1 MARRTWPIDEVL
13 EGLASAPVR
22 IAELT
27 KGVAAARLKAA
38 PEPGEWSVVEVL
50 AHLRACADVWG
61 GHIAAIL
68 AEEHPTRRG
77 INPRQWIKD
86 KDYGSLAFGPSFKA
100 YRVQREELL
109 ALVRPLTEAQWS
121 RTCTIVGAGKPLV
134 VEARFYATKL
144 FEHERPHLSQIAKTV
159 AAVRPSR

>member
-1 MARRTWPIDEVL
+1 MARVTWPIDEVL

-68 AEEHPTRRG
+68 AEENPTRRG
-77 INPRQWIKD
+77 VNPRQWIKE
-86 KDYGSLAFGPSFKA
+86 KDYAGLAFGPSFKV
-100 YRVQREELL
+100 YRAQRADLL
-109 ALVRPLTEAQWS
+109 DTLRPLTAAQWS
-121 RTCTIVGAGKPLV
+121 RTCTITGAGKPLV
-134 VEARFYATKL
+134 VESRFYANKL
-144 FEHERPHLSQIAKTV
+144 FEHERPRLKQIAKTV